1 MDTGIASIWVA
12 CIGGSF
18 SLLAIVLQRFK
29 TENKKDHDTVMAMLR
44 LMRRAQDR
52 TEIKLD
58 KVDDRLSNHLEFHSA
73 QEVLDNG
80 RNVYKTGTQ
89 GDTEVSK

>member
-1 MDTGIASIWVA
+1 MDSGIALILAAAVTGA
-12 CIGGSF
+12 FG
-18 SLLAIVLQRFK
+18 LLTVVIQRFK
-29 TENKKDHDTVMAMLR
+29 AENRKDHDTVMAMLR

>member
-1 MDTGIASIWVA
+1 MDSGIALILAAAVTGA
-12 CIGGSF
+12 FG
-18 SLLAIVLQRFK
+18 LLTVVIQRFK
-29 TENKKDHDTVMAMLR
+29 AENRKDHDTVMAMLR

-58 KVDDRLSNHLEFHSA
+58 KVDDRLSNHLEFHSTR
-73 QEVLDNG
+73 EVLDNE